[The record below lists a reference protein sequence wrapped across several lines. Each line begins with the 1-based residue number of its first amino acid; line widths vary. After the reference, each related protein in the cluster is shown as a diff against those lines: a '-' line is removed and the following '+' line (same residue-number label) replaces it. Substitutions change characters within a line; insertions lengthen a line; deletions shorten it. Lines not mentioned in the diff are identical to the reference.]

1 MKIHLKKQLQKQRV
15 LNYNWKPKCKI
26 ITKFYYII
34 MNTNQTL
41 NKVRI
46 LLGIEVKLEQM
57 KLDNGAILE
66 AEAFEAGAEI
76 FVVADEERVA
86 VPVGEYE
93 ADGKIIVIEEEG
105 IIAEIKEA
113 GAEEEAPEE
122 EVVEEEVEEE
132 ELSTETAS
140 PKKIV
145 KSITEEMFF
154 SEIEKLRNEINE
166 LKLAKV
172 EVKEVEEVSVELSA
186 EPEVEGISHNPE
198 NLTEKKELNLYSQKG
213 KNNTINRI
221 FNTLNK

>member
-1 MKIHLKKQLQKQRV
+1 
-15 LNYNWKPKCKI
+15 
-26 ITKFYYII
+26 

-41 NKVRI
+41 NKVRT

-57 KLDNGAILE
+57 KLDNCAILE

-105 IIAEIKEA
+105 IISEIKEA

-122 EVVEEEVEEE
+122 EVVEEEAKSEEVEEE

-172 EVKEVEEVSVELSA
+172 EVEEVEEVSVELSA

-198 NLTEKKELNLYSQKG
+198 NVSAKKELNLYSQKG

>member
-1 MKIHLKKQLQKQRV
+1 
-15 LNYNWKPKCKI
+15 
-26 ITKFYYII
+26 

-41 NKVRI
+41 NKVRT

-93 ADGKIIVIEEEG
+93 ADGKIIIIEEEG
-105 IIAEIKEA
+105 IISEIKEA

-122 EVVEEEVEEE
+122 EVVEEEAKSEEVEEE

-140 PKKIV
+140 PKKVV

-172 EVKEVEEVSVELSA
+172 EVEEVEEVSVELSA

-213 KNNTINRI
+213 RNNTINRI

>member
-1 MKIHLKKQLQKQRV
+1 
-15 LNYNWKPKCKI
+15 
-26 ITKFYYII
+26 

-41 NKVRI
+41 NKVRT

-66 AEAFEAGAEI
+66 AESFEAGAEI

-93 ADGKIIVIEEEG
+93 SEGKMIVIEEEG
-105 IIAEIKEA
+105 IISEIKEA
-113 GAEEEAPEE
+113 QAEEEEAPVEE
-122 EVVEEEVEEE
+122 EAKSEEVEEE
-132 ELSTETAS
+132 ELSTETTS